1 MKLLRDEM
9 VRTGD
14 APPLDLLKQGIR
26 ADETRGRYVR
36 ALRLITGEFL
46 DDLLEGTFE
55 ERVAQLVRYGRDDP
69 DWTLDLLFNMS
80 RKLRERTRLARDDP
94 DYLNPTSFPNY
105 FVPLKKLFDMNNVV
119 IPWNRVYATYPELDN
134 MPDTDGWTREEIA
147 QILRQARDVLDRALV
162 LVLASSGVRSGAL
175 APLNWGD
182 LTPVYRVGDKLSL
195 DPGEGGEVACA
206 ILEVYRGTS
215 ESYTAFITPEAF
227 EALQDYGRA
236 WSKHAGRQAKSK
248 DPIFVRMR
256 GIPLRMER
264 GGLRQRME
272 KMLERSELRGE
283 CRQGKRYRVPLLHG
297 FRRFFNKTTKDA
309 PTPDTA
315 GMQIRTE
322 YMMGHRG
329 VGPLDRNY
337 YKTNVLDLAAA
348 YVLAVPDLT
357 IDDADRLRLSNRMMS
372 DNLRKAEGEK
382 VEMERMKEEVERMK
396 TEAARMKT
404 ETARMELEKAEALKR
419 MEAGMSE
426 LAHSVKEKDELVA
439 RLEREKAEERSG
451 SEKDAEMARMR
462 KEMERTRA
470 EAARTQEE
478 VAELKQRRD
487 MSISD
492 VLAALGDSDGT
503 KDVSKR
509 VVDSLA
515 GTFQSLA
522 KAQEAR
528 LREVEERSDAR
539 MAGMMRAM
547 ERMAR
552 QAGIRYDP
560 LEEPAEDEPPETNPL
575 HRDPRDSGLC

>member
-227 EALQDYGRA
+227 KALQDYGRA
-236 WSKHAGRQAKSK
+236 WSKHAGRQARPK

-256 GIPLRMER
+256 GMPLRMER

-272 KMLERSELRGE
+272 KMLEKSELRGE
-283 CRQGKRYRVPLLHG
+283 SRQGKRYRVPLLHG

-348 YVLAVPDLT
+348 YVMAVPDLT
-357 IDDADRLRLSNRMMS
+357 IDDADRVRLNNKRLSDNIQRM
-372 DNLRKAEGEK
+372 EGEK
-382 VEMERMKEEVERMK
+382 DVELARMKEEM
-396 TEAARMKT
+396 ARMK
-404 ETARMELEKAEALKR
+404 
-419 MEAGMSE
+419 
-426 LAHSVKEKDELVA
+426 
-439 RLEREKAEERSG
+439 EEMTLRDG
-451 SEKDAEMARMR
+451 EMARR
-462 KEMERTRA
+462 DREIED
-470 EAARTQEE
+470 
-478 VAELKQRRD
+478 LKNSRGPPGTD
-487 MSISD
+487 LVD
-492 VLAALGDSDGT
+492 ALKGS
-503 KDVSKR
+503 
-509 VVDSLA
+509 A
-515 GTFQSLA
+515 GTDGVPGAVVESLTEMMRQMEA
-522 KAQEAR
+522 SHKADYEEFR
-528 LREVEERSDAR
+528 KTISKELREEYDAKIAKLTR
-539 MAGMMRAM
+539 GFEA
-547 ERMAR
+547 
-552 QAGIRYDP
+552 
-560 LEEPAEDEPPETNPL
+560 
-575 HRDPRDSGLC
+575 SGRKSLR